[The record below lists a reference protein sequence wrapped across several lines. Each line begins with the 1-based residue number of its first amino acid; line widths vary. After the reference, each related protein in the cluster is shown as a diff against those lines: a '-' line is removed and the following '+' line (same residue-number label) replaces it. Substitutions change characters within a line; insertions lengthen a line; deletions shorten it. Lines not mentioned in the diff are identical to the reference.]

1 MAPLIPFPLVGLLV
15 VVGWLAYCLLLSCYI
30 PQARQRLPYT
40 AMLMGVDA
48 LNNHIL

>member
-1 MAPLIPFPLVGLLV
+1 MVPLIPFPLVGLLV
-15 VVGWLAYCLLLSCYI
+15 LVGWLPCDLPISCSI

-40 AMLMGVDA
+40 AMLIGVDT